1 MKYKLPTLDL
11 HGIMH
16 KEAEL
21 LVDVFIIDNKENL
34 PVELPT
40 EPEEWLKLNDMLTNY
55 SIQVLIASD
64 DMDKTNGST
73 EVVPF
78 SHKIQNLDLKIHNK
92 NIYNAF

>member
-34 PVELPT
+34 PVEIITGNSMRMKEIVKKIIDIHGL
-40 EPEEWLKLNDMLTNY
+40 EMRVKSYVNL
-55 SIQVLIASD
+55 
-64 DMDKTNGST
+64 GSYII
-73 EVVPF
+73 
-78 SHKIQNLDLKIHNK
+78 S
-92 NIYNAF
+92 